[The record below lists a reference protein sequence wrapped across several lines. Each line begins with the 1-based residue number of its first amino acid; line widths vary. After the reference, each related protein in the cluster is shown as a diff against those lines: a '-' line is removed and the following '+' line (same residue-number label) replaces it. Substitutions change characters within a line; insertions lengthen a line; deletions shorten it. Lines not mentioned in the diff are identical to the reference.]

1 MIEFNSKK
9 YYQPIEL
16 IDFINDSSSKLSKL
30 WKQKFPK
37 YQQVVL
43 LDQINRVLKTARAES
58 KINFIKFKKY
68 KNSEK
73 MFYGFAVEDVIEYLE
88 NNQQVFDIELNKKE
102 K

>member
-1 MIEFNSKK
+1 MIEFNEKK

-16 IDFINDSSSKLSKL
+16 IDFINDSSTKLGKL

-43 LDQINRVLKTARAES
+43 LDQINRVLKFARAER

-68 KNSEK
+68 RKSEK
-73 MFYGFAVEDVIEYLE
+73 LFYGYAVEDVIEYLE
-88 NNQQVFDIELNKKE
+88 NNSQIFDIELNKKE

>member
-9 YYQPIEL
+9 YYQPLEL
-16 IDFINDSSSKLSKL
+16 IDFINDSSSKLGKL
-30 WKQKFPK
+30 WKQHFPK

-43 LDQINRVLKTARAES
+43 LDQINRVLKVARDER

-73 MFYGFAVEDVIEYLE
+73 LFYGYAVEDVIEYLE